1 MPHYTLPNP
10 ADFEHRIEGKN
21 THLIRLTNDRGM
33 EVALTDFGA
42 RIVGLLVPDNQ
53 GRCTDVVLGF
63 TSLQQYRNAEEPY
76 HGATIGRFANRIARG
91 RFTINHEEYTIDPN
105 HGPNALH
112 GGNNGFHNQVWDR
125 RINYLQKA
133 DFYYISAD
141 GEEGFPGKLA
151 VRVKYRLTDNNELII
166 SYRAETTRPTVIN
179 LTNHAYF
186 NLNGEGNGNVLNHS
200 LQINAGR
207 YLPVD
212 ARQIPTGTVEPVADT
227 PFDFRQFKSI
237 GQDIGQTHDQLIK
250 CHGYDHTM
258 VLNTDT
264 FVAPQHAA
272 TAISPTT
279 GIRLDV
285 FTSEPGL
292 QFYTGNFL
300 NGKDTGKRGVPYGKY
315 GAFCLETQHFPDSPN
330 QPEFPATLLLPGHVF
345 QSETTYRF
353 SVVK

>member
-1 MPHYTLPNP
+1 MSHYTLPKL

-21 THLIRLTNDRGM
+21 THLIRLTNERGM

-42 RIVGLLVPDNQ
+42 RIVSLLVPDNQ

-63 TSLQQYRNAEEPY
+63 NTLQQYRNAEEPY

-91 RFTINHEEYTIDPN
+91 KFTINNKEYTIKPN
-105 HGPNALH
+105 HGQNALH
-112 GGNNGFHNQVWDR
+112 GGNSGFHQQIWDR

-151 VRVKYRLTDNNELII
+151 VRVKYRLTDDNELTI
-166 SYRAETTRPTVIN
+166 SYRAETTKPTVIN

-186 NLNGEGNGNVLNHS
+186 NLNGEGNGEVLNHS
-200 LQINAGR
+200 LQINADH
-207 YLPVD
+207 YLPID
-212 ARQIPTGTVEPVADT
+212 EGQIPTGVRESVAGT
-227 PFDFRQFKSI
+227 PFDLRQFKSI
-237 GQDIGQTHDQLIK
+237 GQDIEQTHDQLIK
-250 CHGYDHTM
+250 CGGYDHTY
-258 VLNTDT
+258 VLNANTAT
-264 FVAPQHAA
+264 GQQPAA
-272 TAISPTT
+272 TVISPTT

-300 NGKDTGKRGVPYGKY
+300 NGKDIGKQGERYGKHS
-315 GAFCLETQHFPDSPN
+315 AFCLETQHFPDSPN
-330 QPEFPATLLLPGHVF
+330 QPEFPSTLLLPGKVF